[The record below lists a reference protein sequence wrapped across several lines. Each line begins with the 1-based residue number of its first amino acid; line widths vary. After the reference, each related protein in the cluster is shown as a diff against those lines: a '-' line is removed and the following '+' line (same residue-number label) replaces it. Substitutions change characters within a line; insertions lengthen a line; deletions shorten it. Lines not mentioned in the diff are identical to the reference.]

1 MYRSLKISKKT
12 CLKANFYNS
21 YRLLALLFF
30 FIESNYLSIAQ
41 DQPGLSGFV
50 QFSGS
55 YFNFSTN
62 TISGFLKN
70 DISETTTYSLYE
82 KPLSQQLF
90 SILGASELRYTF
102 PKRKYQLYFGG
113 SLLDV
118 VRLDLVQQLAIRR
131 LLVNNGFI
139 SVGVLGATIP
149 VAVWQDPYV
158 VGIERVETNR
168 NSIGMRFEW
177 SNILNSNFT
186 FQYDIRGIEIEER
199 SGDFLGLLSEEKNML
214 DRNGS
219 LHRLKI
225 SYYKKY
231 GEQHIIIPAFVIGY
245 NNAKGEAKKGYGVI
259 LDVSY
264 GYTKNRLTLATNI
277 SGGIRKYRAS
287 NPIYDKRQTN
297 IEFGFTE
304 SVFYRLNNNPR
315 AILLLNT
322 SLAYV
327 LSDSNIDFHTQSGFL
342 VQLGI
347 VLRFGPIL
355 EPKGKKESKS
365 TNDG

>member
-1 MYRSLKISKKT
+1 MSKII
-12 CLKANFYNS
+12 CIKAYFYNS
-21 YRLLALLFF
+21 NRLLALLFF
-30 FIESNYLSIAQ
+30 IGSSYLSIAQ

-55 YFNFSTN
+55 YFNFRTN

-70 DISETTTYSLYE
+70 GISETTTYSLYE
-82 KPLSQQLF
+82 NPNSQQLY
-90 SILGASELRYTF
+90 SVLGAIELRYTF

-118 VRLDLVQQLAIRR
+118 VRMDMVQQLAIRR

-149 VAVWQDPYV
+149 VAVWEDPYV
-158 VGIERVETNR
+158 VGIERIETNR

-186 FQYDIRGIEIEER
+186 FQYDIRNNKIEER
-199 SGDFLGLLSEEKNML
+199 SGDFLGLLSEEKNLL

-219 LHRLKI
+219 LHRLEI

-231 GEQHIIIPAFVIGY
+231 GEQHIIIPALVIEY
-245 NNAKGEAKKGYGVI
+245 KNTKGEAKRGYGI
-259 LDVSY
+259 GLDVSHV
-264 GYTKNRLTLATNI
+264 YTNNRLTLATNL
-277 SGGIRKYRAS
+277 SGGIRKYRTS

-297 IEFGFTE
+297 IEYGFTE
-304 SVFYRLNNNPR
+304 SVFFRLNNNPR

-322 SLAYV
+322 SLAYL

-347 VLRFGPIL
+347 LLRFGPIIQ
-355 EPKGKKESKS
+355 PKGI
-365 TNDG
+365 NRGN